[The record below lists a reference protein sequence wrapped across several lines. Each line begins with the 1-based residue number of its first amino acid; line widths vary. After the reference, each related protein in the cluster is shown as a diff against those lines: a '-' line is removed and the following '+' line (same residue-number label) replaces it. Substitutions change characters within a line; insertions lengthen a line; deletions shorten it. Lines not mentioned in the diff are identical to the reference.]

1 MRRTLLI
8 LLLVQLLG
16 AATLREYN
24 LFEQPDRLDLM
35 LTFDAPY
42 PGKISKSVGDNG
54 TVLILRGVTYADGP
68 VQKAVHL
75 PFLESVEI
83 TPMKMKDE
91 THITFKSKGKLKIN
105 ASKTVDNS
113 GLRIRVEPDSPL
125 SDREIRPI
133 SSRETAP
140 QESYNFGFAFF
151 KVILILLLLIL
162 LLWLLKRW
170 VEKKRESAWLF
181 GEKEKS
187 GGIRLL
193 AQKPIDMKNRV
204 ALIAYE
210 ERKYLVLLGENNLLL
225 DRIEDDEAT
234 FEKLL
239 QKHGK
244 KLGDY
249 LET

>member
-1 MRRTLLI
+1 MKLPLLI
-8 LLLVQLLG
+8 LLLVQLLD

-24 LFEQPDRLDLM
+24 LFEQPDRFDLM
-35 LTFDAPY
+35 LTFDTPY

-54 TVLILRGVTYADGP
+54 TVLILRGVTYDNGQ

-75 PFLESVEI
+75 PFLESVAI
-83 TPMKMKDE
+83 IPMKDA
-91 THITFKSKGKLKIN
+91 TQITFKSDGKLKIN
-105 ASKTVDNS
+105 ASKTVDNR
-113 GLRIRVEPDSPL
+113 GLRIRVEPDTPL
-125 SDREIRPI
+125 SEEKIRPI
-133 SSRETAP
+133 SSHETAP
-140 QESYNFGFAFF
+140 QKPYDFGFAFF
-151 KVILILLLLIL
+151 KVILILILLML

-170 VEKKRESAWLF
+170 IEKKRESSWLF

-187 GGIRLL
+187 EAIRLL

-225 DRIEDDEAT
+225 DRIEDEEAT